1 MSRTHDVTISAF
13 DPDRLEAALD
23 AAHKRRDHL
32 EQALHRLIDAAHQR
46 FQQPDAIYDYARV
59 ELFTALEQA
68 RNVLKSQI
76 SNPHEPRPSAS

>member
-13 DPDRLEAALD
+13 DLDRLEAALD

-32 EQALHRLIDAAHQR
+32 EQALHRLIAAAHQR
-46 FQQPDAIYDYARV
+46 FQQPDPVHDYARV

-68 RNVLKSQI
+68 RNLLKSQI
-76 SNPHEPRPSAS
+76 SNLQSS